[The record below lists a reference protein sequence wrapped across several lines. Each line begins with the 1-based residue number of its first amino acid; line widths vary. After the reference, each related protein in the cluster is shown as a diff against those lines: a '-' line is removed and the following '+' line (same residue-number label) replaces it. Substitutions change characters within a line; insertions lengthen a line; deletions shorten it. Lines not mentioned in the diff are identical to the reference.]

1 MVAVG
6 RLPGGF
12 VMHASR
18 IVLVAGLATLLGG
31 CVRPDAVQFRV
42 DGYNERLRGDRAALD
57 GAQLSA
63 DAEALRYGPWPTR
76 ADALV
81 RTLTPSHPEAG
92 ALVQSDCWFMGRAPL
107 GGGDAVRADWEAIA
121 TATGDIEYE
130 DPEDGRLDFGLCR
143 MNDPETRVPPLH
155 RDRKDDTFTEL
166 DCGAELGTVLL
177 AGSTNMFRCR
187 EDTSLFGFRLTALR
201 DAAPDPLGRCEVPR
215 SARYSRAVP
224 IARGVD
230 FWSGLHV
237 DAPDGP
243 EVGSCGA
250 RNSLVPES
258 ATAYEI
264 DSRLGGPRQRFE
276 PALLPVA
283 RGTRVARPLAP
294 MAGGYGWSTPV
305 ETHRSGGQRWRENW
319 SPSLRVASVRLVGF
333 DPPLAPDEVRPGA
346 VPKPLDRAPAPRL
359 CIEDPGFGPGCRWTC
374 DDPLPADGGLA
385 WPLLSQGTCR
395 NAAGQVEAPLVT
407 PTYAIDR
414 LAAGAPSA
422 PLRWSLAGA
431 GWTQPWLEFELE
443 TTLSSAALRAEPPV
457 GDGGRLQ
464 IGRSG
469 RAAFRVDNVGVQPI
483 EVTAVDVVPGSTH
496 AADFRVELP
505 FAPVPLPLPIEV
517 EPGAGEAVVLP
528 PPGAEEFPSLAIFR
542 GAAHL
547 RISERPDLAL
557 LRDGV
562 AIHRRAGLNLRD
574 VVDVRF
580 SAKPRQPGAVQPVA
594 TTTWALRRVPFVVH
608 PGEAFDLSVLARPS
622 AVGTRQAPVRVRGR
636 STIDPTRTVEIVVV
650 ASARGLAGPRLVMA
664 PAQLYVSAP
673 SPGVE
678 RTRSVLLINDGDVA
692 GAPGAP
698 VLTAVGPVPA
708 QGLAFRLD
716 LPEGGAGALAPG
728 VSRLAR
734 ITFRSR
740 CLPGATGL
748 AEERAE
754 LRWPTPDG
762 TLAVPLRGA
771 TWCGP

>member
-1 MVAVG
+1 
-6 RLPGGF
+6 
-12 VMHASR
+12 
-18 IVLVAGLATLLGG
+18 
-31 CVRPDAVQFRV
+31 
-42 DGYNERLRGDRAALD
+42 
-57 GAQLSA
+57 
-63 DAEALRYGPWPTR
+63 
-76 ADALV
+76 
-81 RTLTPSHPEAG
+81 
-92 ALVQSDCWFMGRAPL
+92 
-107 GGGDAVRADWEAIA
+107 
-121 TATGDIEYE
+121 
-130 DPEDGRLDFGLCR
+130 
-143 MNDPETRVPPLH
+143 
-155 RDRKDDTFTEL
+155 
-166 DCGAELGTVLL
+166 
-177 AGSTNMFRCR
+177 
-187 EDTSLFGFRLTALR
+187 
-201 DAAPDPLGRCEVPR
+201 
-215 SARYSRAVP
+215 
-224 IARGVD
+224 
-230 FWSGLHV
+230 
-237 DAPDGP
+237 
-243 EVGSCGA
+243 
-250 RNSLVPES
+250 
-258 ATAYEI
+258 
-264 DSRLGGPRQRFE
+264 
-276 PALLPVA
+276 
-283 RGTRVARPLAP
+283 
-294 MAGGYGWSTPV
+294 
-305 ETHRSGGQRWRENW
+305 
-319 SPSLRVASVRLVGF
+319 
-333 DPPLAPDEVRPGA
+333 
-346 VPKPLDRAPAPRL
+346 
-359 CIEDPGFGPGCRWTC
+359 
-374 DDPLPADGGLA
+374 A

-407 PTYAIDR
+407 RTYAIDR

-422 PLRWSLAGA
+422 PLRWSLAGS

-443 TTLSSAALRAEPPV
+443 TTLSSAALRAEPPA
-457 GDGGRLQ
+457 GDAGRLQ
-464 IGRSG
+464 VGRSG

-483 EVTAVDVVPGSTH
+483 EVTAVDVIPGSAQ

-528 PPGAEEFPSLAIFR
+528 PPGAEEFPSLAIIR

-562 AIHRRAGLNLRD
+562 SIHRRAGLNLRD

-594 TTTWALRRVPFVVH
+594 TTTWALRRVPFVVQ

-622 AVGTRQAPVRVRGR
+622 AIGTRQVPVRVRGR

>member
-1 MVAVG
+1 MMHMLRVLAWLAL
-6 RLPGGF
+6 LP
-12 VMHASR
+12 
-18 IVLVAGLATLLGG
+18 ILGG
-31 CVRPDAVQFRV
+31 CVRPDPITFKI

-57 GAQLSA
+57 AAQLA
-63 DAEALRYGPWPTR
+63 VDPAALRFGPWPTR

-81 RTLTPSHPEAG
+81 RALTPAHPEA
-92 ALVQSDCWFMGRAPL
+92 ASLVQSDCWFMARAPQ
-107 GGGDAVRADWEAIA
+107 GGGDAVRAEWEALA
-121 TATGDIEYE
+121 TVTGDAPFE
-130 DPEDGRLDFGLCR
+130 DPEDGRLDLGLCR
-143 MNDPETRVPPLH
+143 LDDPQTRTPLLH
-155 RDRKDDTFTEL
+155 RERRSDAFSEI
-166 DCGAELGTVLL
+166 DCGAELGTVVVPGTGNL
-177 AGSTNMFRCR
+177 FRCR
-187 EDTSLFGFRLTALR
+187 EDTAILAFRLTARR
-201 DAAPDPLGRCEVPR
+201 DTAPDPLGRCAAPG
-215 SARYSRAVP
+215 SARYAAPAP
-224 IARGVD
+224 IAHGVD
-230 FWSGLHV
+230 FWSGPHFEGRQ
-237 DAPDGP
+237 GP

-250 RNSLVPES
+250 GNTLVPER
-258 ATAYEI
+258 ATVYEI
-264 DSRLGGPRQRFE
+264 ESPLGGPRQRFE

-283 RGTRVARPLAP
+283 RGARVARPLAP
-294 MAGGYGWSTPV
+294 TPAGHAWATPV
-305 ETHRSGGQRWRENW
+305 DTHASGASRWRENW
-319 SPSLRVASVRLVGF
+319 SPSLRVATVRLVGF

-407 PTYAIDR
+407 LTYAIDR

-422 PLRWSLAGA
+422 PLRWSLAGS

-443 TTLSSAALRAEPPV
+443 TTLSSAALRAEPPA
-457 GDGGRLQ
+457 GDAGRLQ
-464 IGRSG
+464 VGRSG

-483 EVTAVDVVPGSTH
+483 EVTAVDVIPGSAQ

-528 PPGAEEFPSLAIFR
+528 PPGAEEFPSLAIIR

-562 AIHRRAGLNLRD
+562 SIHRRAGLNLRD

-594 TTTWALRRVPFVVH
+594 TTTWALRRVPFVVQ

-622 AVGTRQAPVRVRGR
+622 AIGTRQVPVRVRGR